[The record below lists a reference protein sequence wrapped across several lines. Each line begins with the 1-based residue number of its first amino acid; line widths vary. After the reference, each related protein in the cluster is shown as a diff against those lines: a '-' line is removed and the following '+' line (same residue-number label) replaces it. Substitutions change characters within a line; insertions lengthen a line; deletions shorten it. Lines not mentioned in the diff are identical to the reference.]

1 MRALFKIAR
10 TVLAVALL
18 AAAAAPAALAQAGKP
33 AKIRFGTS
41 AGVAYPTMI
50 IAQEKGFFAKE
61 NLEVETVYLAG
72 SGGVAEAL
80 ASNNLELGNAA
91 PTTMVLATTKGARL
105 IMIAGLEYTFTDK
118 SGRTWEAV
126 YVATRAGENLKSIAD
141 LKGKRVAVNDLGSNY
156 NFMMMDQFRQRGID
170 PRKDVTIVAI
180 PFSQMAGALV
190 QKQVDA
196 IVGTYD
202 AVYQARQRMPL
213 DLIGSHTTIEG
224 LDMGLTST
232 VSASAEFLKKDPEA
246 TVRFLRALL
255 QARQWLDKAVATND
269 PEAIETVARVMKY
282 APERA
287 KTFWE
292 ARGGYYGYDAPFV
305 NTLDIPERLVK
316 RQVEILKSG
325 QLLPADKQYAYA
337 DYVNLSYLRK
347 AYEELGL
354 KWDASKH

>member
-1 MRALFKIAR
+1 MRPFLKFAR
-10 TVLAVALL
+10 TMMIAWMF
-18 AAAAAPAALAQAGKP
+18 AATSAALAQAPKP
-33 AKIRFGTS
+33 TKIRFGTS

-50 IAQEKGFFAKE
+50 IAEEKGFFRKE
-61 NLEVETVYLAG
+61 NLEVETTFLAG

-80 ASNNLELGNAA
+80 ASGNLDLGNAA
-91 PTTMVLATTKGARL
+91 PTTSVLAMSKGARL
-105 IMIAGLEYTFTDK
+105 VMLAGLENTFTDK

-126 YVATRAGENLKSIAD
+126 YVVSRSGENIKAIPD

-156 NFMMMDQFRQRGID
+156 NFMMMDQLRQKGMD

-190 QKQVDA
+190 QKQVDV

-202 AVYQARQRMPL
+202 AVYQARQRMPV
-213 DLIGSHTTIEG
+213 DVIGSHTSLEG

-232 VSASAEFLKKDPEA
+232 VSASTEYLKKEPEA
-246 TVRFLRALL
+246 PVRFLRALL
-255 QARQWLDKAVATND
+255 QARQWLEKAVAAND
-269 PEAIETVARVMKY
+269 PEAIEIVGRVMKY

-305 NTLDIPERLVK
+305 NTLDIPERLVR
-316 RQVEILKSG
+316 RQVEILKSA
-325 QLLPADKQYAYA
+325 QLLPADKSYAYA
-337 DYVNLSYLRK
+337 DFVNLAYLRK
-347 AYEELGL
+347 AYDELGM
-354 KWDASKH
+354 KWDAAKH